1 MISTNEKYHITE
13 VICKNSKVTQKVL
26 REYLKRYSLL
36 PYVCENCKC
45 DGHWQNGLISLELDH
60 RDGDNTNNELSNLRY
75 LCPNCHALT
84 DTYRGRNK
92 KKASSNT
99 ISENEFA
106 EALQTTSNIR
116 QALLKLGLAPQL
128 EQIIQELKNCLKN
141 IKSFKNK
148 CVETI
153 HQLPKSKDMVKT

>member
-60 RDGDNTNNELSNLRY
+60 KDGDNTNNELSKREIE
-75 LCPNCHALT
+75 
-84 DTYRGRNK
+84 RNPIYN
-92 KKASSNT
+92 SN
-99 ISENEFA
+99 N
-106 EALQTTSNIR
+106 NY
-116 QALLKLGLAPQL
+116 
-128 EQIIQELKNCLKN
+128 
-141 IKSFKNK
+141 
-148 CVETI
+148 
-153 HQLPKSKDMVKT
+153 H

>member
-60 RDGDNTNNELSNLRY
+60 KDGDNTNNYS
-75 LCPNCHALT
+75 CPTDISCHNSFDFVYT
-84 DTYRGRNK
+84 SIDSSKERRFMCQEKVQRNILDFLFRV
-92 KKASSNT
+92 T
-99 ISENEFA
+99 
-106 EALQTTSNIR
+106 
-116 QALLKLGLAPQL
+116 
-128 EQIIQELKNCLKN
+128 
-141 IKSFKNK
+141 
-148 CVETI
+148 
-153 HQLPKSKDMVKT
+153 